1 MCGTTW
7 NASNNNKLSCHLQC
21 PRVCACMCV
30 DVCVLEFCLA
40 CSKPVALLMMAATE
54 RERGQGVGRG
64 EQFATVARKT
74 PWPTKGITYLENRT
88 FDVSVCACVCVCF
101 YLWPV
106 RECAS
111 VCMLMYVC
119 VCVYL
124 IRRHS
129 SCCSAYHLAAFTA
142 RPKFD

>member
-30 DVCVLEFCLA
+30 GVCVLEFCLA

-54 RERGQGVGRG
+54 REKWEGGNSSQLLPGKLQGQ
-64 EQFATVARKT
+64 QKAS
-74 PWPTKGITYLENRT
+74 RT
-88 FDVSVCACVCVCF
+88 WQIVHLTCLCVCVSVFICG
-101 YLWPV
+101 LCVSV
-106 RECAS
+106 R
-111 VCMLMYVC
+111 VCVCLCMC

-129 SCCSAYHLAAFTA
+129 SCCAAYHLAAFTA